1 MAGQASVFINQK
13 GAFLWLMGLTI
24 VFEIIAHL
32 KMWRALEAEE
42 HGAIGSSRLTAEEW
56 CLASSDPASPRCLE
70 AELFR
75 SWQRSTPAWPLAVGD
90 VGLEGTV
97 QDMAARAPNATG
109 SGAVAMEQ
117 VSPLG
122 SPLQKIFGLTTQPTT
137 SSSPSRVAS
146 AAQGKV
152 TADAHAWSP
161 MTSWAKGLVEL
172 QKSLEERF
180 NALPSERLRQA
191 QRRAAEFDR
200 LAEQVS
206 SSLEHSSGDTQWGKD
221 LEALQRRLEEQ
232 HASLPSQQTLESK
245 LDREAAKITE
255 SLQASTGSRWGEG
268 VEKLQGE
275 LEARQAAL
283 PSQRRAVEAA
293 KAAEPTLMD
302 QINAVHK
309 ELCLEPHHR
318 DLATCVDFLAGLAA
332 SHEASLDAHRLERSR
347 ATAGGKKT
355 AGEELEAHKAELHA
369 DLARIAAERK
379 TWEQQFQGKVQDI
392 YADFC
397 STRGGVWC
405 TTPAPAVAAS
415 PSDRHAAKVAM
426 RENITREAKERAAA
440 LDAKLAKMA
449 EDRKEWERALLE
461 HYGVVSAAGPH
472 EAGEAASTTS
482 LVDVWPGVA
491 NLRWSKVA
499 AWASSGSQLR
509 GREHARVSS
518 GDLESA
524 KWVGALPKVACVA
537 AVPLG
542 HGAKS
547 QVKYVIEGFNKQTYE
562 GPKQLV
568 LVYHHEDEEAADVMR
583 MYADGFYIKAVAARG
598 PREDYPSATALRFGA
613 WSADAD
619 AIAQWDFDEQQD
631 PQRLALQIRALAF
644 VSKPACLLAASS
656 AAPTAAE
663 SERAAFVDSSL
674 LGETAWMRE
683 HWHPALKEQK
693 AVLAGA
699 QAHNIVALALK
710 VPAGAVRP
718 AGERLQAMRS
728 NMDRHFEGLVEMLE
742 VNATGR
748 DAPVTSSAA

>member
-1 MAGQASVFINQK
+1 MGSVPEGALRDGCTRRVCFSQNQLLGPQFFSASPTRHPILGTLCVTKRRLCSSCSFTHLLSVTFPSRAMAGQASVFINQK

-42 HGAIGSSRLTAEEW
+42 HGAIGSGRLTAEEW

-255 SLQASTGSRWGEG
+255 SL
-268 VEKLQGE
+268 
-275 LEARQAAL
+275 
-283 PSQRRAVEAA
+283 
-293 KAAEPTLMD
+293 
-302 QINAVHK
+302 
-309 ELCLEPHHR
+309 
-318 DLATCVDFLAGLAA
+318 
-332 SHEASLDAHRLERSR
+332 
-347 ATAGGKKT
+347 
-355 AGEELEAHKAELHA
+355 
-369 DLARIAAERK
+369 
-379 TWEQQFQGKVQDI
+379 
-392 YADFC
+392 
-397 STRGGVWC
+397 
-405 TTPAPAVAAS
+405 
-415 PSDRHAAKVAM
+415 
-426 RENITREAKERAAA
+426 
-440 LDAKLAKMA
+440 
-449 EDRKEWERALLE
+449 
-461 HYGVVSAAGPH
+461 
-472 EAGEAASTTS
+472 
-482 LVDVWPGVA
+482 
-491 NLRWSKVA
+491 
-499 AWASSGSQLR
+499 
-509 GREHARVSS
+509 
-518 GDLESA
+518 
-524 KWVGALPKVACVA
+524 
-537 AVPLG
+537 
-542 HGAKS
+542 
-547 QVKYVIEGFNKQTYE
+547 
-562 GPKQLV
+562 
-568 LVYHHEDEEAADVMR
+568 
-583 MYADGFYIKAVAARG
+583 
-598 PREDYPSATALRFGA
+598 
-613 WSADAD
+613 
-619 AIAQWDFDEQQD
+619 
-631 PQRLALQIRALAF
+631 
-644 VSKPACLLAASS
+644 
-656 AAPTAAE
+656 
-663 SERAAFVDSSL
+663 
-674 LGETAWMRE
+674 
-683 HWHPALKEQK
+683 
-693 AVLAGA
+693 
-699 QAHNIVALALK
+699 
-710 VPAGAVRP
+710 
-718 AGERLQAMRS
+718 
-728 NMDRHFEGLVEMLE
+728 
-742 VNATGR
+742 
-748 DAPVTSSAA
+748 